1 MKKKIQLILGA
12 LSFLLAI
19 YLYQKY
25 KIAPDVSF
33 EKLQLEDINGKSYT
47 LDSFGDKHLFINI
60 YASWCGPCIKEMPS
74 VSRAAEI
81 MKDDYVFL
89 VVSDEDW
96 KLTQRFL
103 KHKGFHLLQMNK
115 SREEIGVH
123 TIPTSYVLNPDKEVI
138 FNNVGEREWDSK
150 ENIDFLKS
158 LLEK

>member
-1 MKKKIQLILGA
+1 MKKTQLILGA
-12 LSFLLAI
+12 LCFLVAI
-19 YLYQKY
+19 FLYQKY
-25 KIAPDVSF
+25 RIAPDVRF

-47 LDSFGDKHLFINI
+47 LDSFGDKHIFINI

-74 VSRAAEI
+74 VSRAAKI
-81 MKDDYVFL
+81 MEDDYVFL

-123 TIPTSYVLNPDKEVI
+123 TIPTSYVLNKDKEVI
-138 FNNVGEREWDSK
+138 YNNVGEKEWDDP
-150 ENIDFLKS
+150 ENIALLKS
-158 LLEK
+158 LLNE